1 MVKLDLSLD
10 EYNLLVMALGTLQVQ
25 TVRTLETV
33 REQAAPQINE
43 VIQKEQELQQQMM
56 RAQNGH
62 N

>member
-33 REQAAPQINE
+33 REQAHPQINE

-56 RAQNGH
+56 RAKNGH

>member
-33 REQAAPQINE
+33 REQAQPQINE
-43 VIQKEQELQQQMM
+43 VIQKEQELQKQMM

>member
-33 REQAAPQINE
+33 REQAQPQINE

-56 RAQNGH
+56 REKNGH

>member
-25 TVRTLETV
+25 TVRTLETI
-33 REQAAPQINE
+33 REQAQPQINE

>member
-33 REQAAPQINE
+33 REQAHPKINE

-56 RAQNGH
+56 RAKNGH

>member
-33 REQAAPQINE
+33 REQAQPQINE

>member
-33 REQAAPQINE
+33 REQAQPQINE

-56 RAQNGH
+56 RAKNGH

>member
-25 TVRTLETV
+25 TVRTLETI
-33 REQAAPQINE
+33 REQAQPQINE

-56 RAQNGH
+56 RAKNGH